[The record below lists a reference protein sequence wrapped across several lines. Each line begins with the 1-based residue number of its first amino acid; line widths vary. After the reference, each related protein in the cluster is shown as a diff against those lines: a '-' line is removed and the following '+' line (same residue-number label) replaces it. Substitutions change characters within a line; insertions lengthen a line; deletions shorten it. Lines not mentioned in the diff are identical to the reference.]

1 MVGQMLGVRFGP
13 RSSQDSRVSRVWRE
27 VLGWYGPPCAQS
39 LRSKDPARLFSLP
52 TRFPAAPPPPPHCRH
67 PPTTSSSLWACWGG
81 RCGTRLPPFLEGS
94 CHTLVTSCDLD
105 CPLPSAATLGS
116 GIPINPDE
124 DIQPTVVCAL
134 PVFGTERPIGHLLAH
149 QDLTWQVA
157 RSSQVLGR
165 VLAPVWGCFSACDAC
180 WVQPVFRSWPGR
192 AGGMWSPAMLL
203 ALGALAAHLPRLPP
217 GWSCSPTHTP

>member
-1 MVGQMLGVRFGP
+1 MTMVGQMLGVRFGP
-13 RSSQDSRVSRVWRE
+13 RSSQDSRVSHVWRE

-94 CHTLVTSCDLD
+94 CHTLVTSCVLD

-116 GIPINPDE
+116 GIPINPGRGHSAHSG
-124 DIQPTVVCAL
+124 VCAPCVWDRKAHRAPL
-134 PVFGTERPIGHLLAH
+134 GTPGSH
-149 QDLTWQVA
+149 VA
-157 RSSQVLGR
+157 GGQVLPGAGKSLGSC
-165 VLAPVWGCFSACDAC
+165 VG
-180 WVQPVFRSWPGR
+180 VFQ
-192 AGGMWSPAMLL
+192 
-203 ALGALAAHLPRLPP
+203 RL
-217 GWSCSPTHTP
+217 